1 MSQTCQKHYKTNEK
15 QCKHVSQ
22 KYVFGSV
29 VLNIV
34 VIPLTPIRLLLAEGV
49 KHIKELLK
57 KYKTKTPLLQTG
69 SGQILSEQD
78 SIMIR
83 KCKL

>member
-1 MSQTCQKHYKTNEK
+1 
-15 QCKHVSQ
+15 
-22 KYVFGSV
+22 

-34 VIPLTPIRLLLAEGV
+34 VTSLIPVRLLLAEGV
-49 KHIKELLK
+49 KKLKEFYKKTIK
-57 KYKTKTPLLQTG
+57 KTPLLQTG